1 MVNSVLRRGST
12 TPAEIYLSV
21 GLALSWWEGSD
32 DVLMG
37 LFSWLCAKAEPTAFE
52 TYVASSRSVR
62 GKMLLSALTRYKRR
76 FLDAE
81 LAEIR
86 SAMKALDRLAPMR
99 NQIAHGHVGNTKRVT
114 NGVVVMEGNFLMPS
128 LNETGHQMRRDYR
141 YAHTAVEIDAWRDQV
156 RAERARI
163 MDAEY
168 SAIMRDQAAQQA
180 LAPEDQIALSII
192 EAISEGRVPI
202 SNFAVTR
209 KQS

>member
-1 MVNSVLRRGST
+1 
-12 TPAEIYLSV
+12 
-21 GLALSWWEGSD
+21 
-32 DVLMG
+32 MG